1 MTQENDSNYSNES
14 GLSDR
19 VWFGDDARKE
29 FPSQIENALTYVVE
43 NKYEYG
49 PKFRDAE
56 LDYEVI
62 EIRYMNEGMVRVTL
76 QYTPK
81 EKFRG
86 KPGLEYM
93 DIDEEGN
100 ILARR
105 QIRIP
110 KENLPWV
117 LISAAGISV
126 ILAVVLIPIILFL
139 DTSSDPLYV
148 GGRTLYFRSGIPEK
162 HEIIYYQGYDNVG
175 DFSDWT
181 IQPKGVGTEL
191 VIIDITITNQTSGAV
206 NISIDSEAA
215 ELTTN
220 DKISVG
226 PIDPVERST
235 ARDLKVA
242 DGLLVEGFVPIWGDI
257 VLEEGMQIRGK
268 MVFEVPAGSDLVQLR
283 WKASD
288 IATIRY

>member
-1 MTQENDSNYSNES
+1 MTQENDNNYSNES
-14 GLSDR
+14 GLSEQ
-19 VWFGDDARKE
+19 VWFGDDARNE
-29 FPSQIENALTYVVE
+29 FPSQIENALTYAVE

-49 PKFRDAE
+49 PKFRDVE

-62 EIRYMNEGMVRVTL
+62 EIRSMNEGIMRVTL

-93 DIDEEGN
+93 DVGGEGN

-148 GGRTLYFRSGIPEK
+148 AGRTLYFRSGIPEK
-162 HEIIYYQGYDNVG
+162 HEIIYYQGYDSDG
-175 DFSDWT
+175 EFSDWT

-191 VIIDITITNQTSGAV
+191 VIIDITVTNQTSGAV
-206 NISIDSEAA
+206 SMSIDSEAA
-215 ELTTN
+215 ELKTKDN
-220 DKISVG
+220 LAVG
-226 PIDPVERST
+226 PINPVERST
-235 ARDLKVA
+235 ARDIKVA
-242 DGLLVEGFVPIWGDI
+242 DRLLVEGFIPIWGI
-257 VLEEGMQIRGK
+257 
-268 MVFEVPAGSDLVQLR
+268 
-283 WKASD
+283 
-288 IATIRY
+288 